1 MPVDQ
6 EVERRIREQLK
17 CSVGEEL
24 ARTITLNDAG
34 GYVEGYITM
43 CTPFPLPQ
51 TGVGIAFPNDNRV
64 RTDSEKLVRSV
75 MLAFEQMKSM
85 CEDQIDELERIR
97 VDSKE
102 VVKDAS

>member
-1 MPVDQ
+1 
-6 EVERRIREQLK
+6 
-17 CSVGEEL
+17 
-24 ARTITLNDAG
+24 
-34 GYVEGYITM
+34 
-43 CTPFPLPQ
+43 
-51 TGVGIAFPNDNRV
+51 
-64 RTDSEKLVRSV
+64 